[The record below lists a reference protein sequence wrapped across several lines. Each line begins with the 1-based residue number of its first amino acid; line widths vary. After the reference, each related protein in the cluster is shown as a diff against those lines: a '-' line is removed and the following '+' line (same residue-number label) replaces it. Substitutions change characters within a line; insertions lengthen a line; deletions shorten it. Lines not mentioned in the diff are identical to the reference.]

1 MVLIAA
7 LGEGRSQTLGEKKRL
22 LVDARRFSKEMQM
35 GKKIV
40 GAVIVCVGF
49 VFAHSLWLARDV
61 PVTSA
66 ADEGTEIAKLKAE
79 IDELKGRL
87 PSQSHAMMDVG
98 YHFSNLWFAGQGK
111 NWPLAQFY
119 LNETRSHL
127 RWAVRIIPVRRIPG
141 GEIDLRGLLEAVDST
156 GLAGIGKA
164 IADKNGEAFTG
175 AYRRTLDGC
184 YSCHK
189 ASDKPYLRPRIPEQP
204 ESRIINFDPAATWP

>member
-1 MVLIAA
+1 MAA
-7 LGEGRSQTLGEKKRL
+7 RRAK
-22 LVDARRFSKEMQM
+22 RFSKEMQM
-35 GKKIV
+35 RKIV
-40 GAVIVCVGF
+40 GAVIVAVGF
-49 VFAHSLWLARDV
+49 VFALSVWLAQDI

-87 PSQSHAMMDVG
+87 PSQSHAMMDVD
-98 YHFSNLWFAGQGK
+98 YHFSNLWFAAQAK

-156 GLAGIGKA
+156 GLAEIGKA
-164 IADKNGEAFTG
+164 ITDKNGERFAG
-175 AYRRTLDGC
+175 AYRRTLEGC
-184 YSCHK
+184 YSCHR
-189 ASDKPYLRPRIPEQP
+189 AADKSYLRPRIPEQP
-204 ESRIINFDPAATWP
+204 ASRIINFDPSATWP

>member
-1 MVLIAA
+1 VP
-7 LGEGRSQTLGEKKRL
+7 GEKKRL
-22 LVDARRFSKEMQM
+22 LVDARRFSKEMEM

-79 IDELKGRL
+79 IGELKGRL
-87 PSQSHAMMDVG
+87 PSQSHAMMDVD

-156 GLAGIGKA
+156 GLAAIGKA
-164 IADKNGEAFTG
+164 IADKNGDAFTG

>member
-1 MVLIAA
+1 M
-7 LGEGRSQTLGEKKRL
+7 RKT
-22 LVDARRFSKEMQM
+22 
-35 GKKIV
+35 IV
-40 GAVIVCVGF
+40 GAVIMCVGVF
-49 VFAHSLWLARDV
+49 FAHSLWLARAV
-61 PVTSA
+61 LVTSA

-87 PSQSHAMMDVG
+87 PSQSHAMMDVD

-156 GLAGIGKA
+156 GLAAIGKA
-164 IADKNGEAFTG
+164 ITDKNGEAFAG
-175 AYRRTLDGC
+175 AYRQTLDGC

-189 ASDKPYLRPRIPEQP
+189 ASDKPYLRPRIPQQP
-204 ESRIINFDPAATWP
+204 QSRIINFDPAATGP